1 MFFLSGNIFEP
12 QVVYTDVTVVLLFG
26 IQAVST
32 CLWHIART
40 HMTRQLAFFTRVKV
54 SALEYSQAI
63 SSVSPE
69 YVCMFLLH
77 FGELLWLCILSKVIA
92 PQHNIFLRFA
102 NETSAKDLS
111 GTHH

>member
-26 IQAVST
+26 IQGCFNVFVAHSKNT
-32 CLWHIART
+32 YDQT
-40 HMTRQLAFFTRVKV
+40 AFFTRVKV